1 MNVAANTCHKM
12 SSNDCDTNVKECGG
26 EMRGNIMFKYHS
38 NKLIKES
45 VVVMEMRKRGPSY

>member
-45 VVVMEMRKRGPSY
+45 VVVMEMRKRG

>member
-26 EMRGNIMFKYHS
+26 EMRGNIMFKKVSDMSWNNFAHS
-38 NKLIKES
+38 KVGS
-45 VVVMEMRKRGPSY
+45 VGS